1 MVELPHS
8 IKDSTEVRY
17 HSYLVAPLCR
27 VIWVI
32 LSSSQQFRESVEEV
46 GQLDFPEKGFGAGG
60 FLRRQQDQGSENGGK
75 LMDSGGESE
84 SKTEETGRRKKR
96 SQGWQFQVILMNQ
109 QSVNPSI
116 VVWMTGTMMIFIL
129 YNKAPSLVD
138 RVLVSVT
145 LLE

>member
-1 MVELPHS
+1 MTAFFLGGFCFQDELGRPGHLLQGVQETKLLRNMVELPHS

-60 FLRRQQDQGSENGGK
+60 FLRRQ
-75 LMDSGGESE
+75 
-84 SKTEETGRRKKR
+84 
-96 SQGWQFQVILMNQ
+96 
-109 QSVNPSI
+109 
-116 VVWMTGTMMIFIL
+116 
-129 YNKAPSLVD
+129 
-138 RVLVSVT
+138 
-145 LLE
+145 